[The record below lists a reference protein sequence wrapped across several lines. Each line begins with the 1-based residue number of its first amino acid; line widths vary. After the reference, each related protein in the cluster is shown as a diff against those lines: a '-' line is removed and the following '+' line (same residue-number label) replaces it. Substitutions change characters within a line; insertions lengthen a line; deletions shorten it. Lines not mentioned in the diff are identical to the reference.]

1 MKVGL
6 VLEGGAMRGMYT
18 AGVLDVLMENNVRV
32 DGIVGVS
39 AGALFGVNYPSR
51 QIGRVIRYNKRFS
64 PDKNYIGLWPLLKE
78 GNIVSTQF
86 AYNEVPRKLD
96 VFDDEAFRVS
106 GIPFY
111 AVVTNLQTG
120 EGEYL
125 LLESV
130 FEQMDILRASGSM
143 PFVSRPVLWQGKR
156 YLDGAIADSIPYRW
170 MAEQG
175 YEKRIVVLTRQ
186 EGYRKRPMNQGL
198 CKIMYRKW
206 PKFVQKLLTRHSAY
220 NAALDELQQ
229 WRSEGK
235 AFVLRPSQ
243 EIKIG
248 RVEKDPEK
256 LQAVYDLGRKD
267 ARAQLAQLQDY
278 LQA

>member
-96 VFDDEAFRVS
+96 VFDDEAFRAS

-130 FEQMDILRASGSM
+130 LEQMDILRASGSM

-186 EGYRKRPMNQGL
+186 EGYRKKPMNQAL

-229 WRSEGK
+229 WRSEAK

-267 ARAQLAQLQDY
+267 AQAQLAQLQDY

>member
-96 VFDDEAFRVS
+96 AFDDEAFRAS

-111 AVVTNLQTG
+111 AVGPNLQTG

-186 EGYRKRPMNQGL
+186 EGYRKRSMNQGL

-243 EIKIG
+243 EIKIR

>member
-1 MKVGL
+1 M
-6 VLEGGAMRGMYT
+6 
-18 AGVLDVLMENNVRV
+18 
-32 DGIVGVS
+32 
-39 AGALFGVNYPSR
+39 
-51 QIGRVIRYNKRFS
+51 
-64 PDKNYIGLWPLLKE
+64 LKE

-96 VFDDEAFRVS
+96 VFDDEAFRAS

-186 EGYRKRPMNQGL
+186 EGYRKKPMNQAL

>member
-96 VFDDEAFRVS
+96 VFDDEAFRAS

-186 EGYRKRPMNQGL
+186 EGYRKKPMNQGL

-206 PKFVQKLLTRHSAY
+206 HKFVQKLLTRHSAY

-235 AFVLRPSQ
+235 AFVLRPSE
-243 EIKIG
+243 EINIG

>member
-1 MKVGL
+1 M
-6 VLEGGAMRGMYT
+6 
-18 AGVLDVLMENNVRV
+18 

-96 VFDDEAFRVS
+96 VFDDEAFRAS

-175 YEKRIVVLTRQ
+175 YEKVTGEYIPTAKNAMVKDLYEKMGFARVGENCFEADVLNFKYHKTFIT
-186 EGYRKRPMNQGL
+186 E
-198 CKIMYRKW
+198 
-206 PKFVQKLLTRHSAY
+206 
-220 NAALDELQQ
+220 E
-229 WRSEGK
+229 
-235 AFVLRPSQ
+235 
-243 EIKIG
+243 
-248 RVEKDPEK
+248 
-256 LQAVYDLGRKD
+256 
-267 ARAQLAQLQDY
+267 
-278 LQA
+278 